1 MARVK
6 RGHKRVAKRKRWQK
20 RTKGQYGARS
30 RLYRWAKEGMEKALV
45 YAYRDRRTR
54 KRDFRSLWIVRIN
67 AAVRI
72 VDPGLSYSA
81 FMNGLKRA
89 QVGLDRKSLAEL
101 AARDFEGFRKVA
113 QVAQAALA
121 N

>member
-6 RGHKRVAKRKRWQK
+6 RGSKRVVKRKRWQK

-30 RLYRWAKEGMEKALV
+30 RLYRHAKEAMEKALG
-45 YAYRDRRTR
+45 YAYRDRRAR
-54 KRDFRSLWIVRIN
+54 KRDFRSLWIARIN
-67 AAVRI
+67 AAARL
-72 VDPGLSYSA
+72 VDPSLSYSV
-81 FMNGLKRA
+81 FMNGLKVA
-89 QVGLDRKSLAEL
+89 NVGLDRKMLADL
-101 AARDFEGFRKVA
+101 AVRDFEGFRKVA